1 MPIMSL
7 PMQAVKKGAATSSP
21 LRASSLSSAPVAA
34 NTAAKAARVMILLA
48 VLAVPLML
56 ASPAVPLASAHPY
69 IDQTIP
75 STAQNAPVGTGEV
88 IVYFSESVDIEFS
101 EIKVI
106 NDKGERIDNR
116 DLAYYHE
123 DLALSVSTPPLED
136 GVYTVSTKVLSKV
149 DGHLV
154 PGVFL
159 FGVGGATIDPELLS
173 QEKPT
178 ELLFLPEAGAELPGI
193 VGQTIIVGAAVAA
206 ITVWEAGRGRRRGDG
221 GDEPSAMDRE
231 HHKRFMRLTGA
242 GLLLVLASDMMVIA
256 LQMSRLESGLVE
268 TIQTQFGMIWLARM
282 IITMALFGAWFAAN
296 RAGRSRPKTMHA
308 AMLAAALALMMTS
321 SMSGHG
327 AATETAEAVALDYIH
342 NIVAGIWIGGIIYI
356 VFGLLPALSGFP
368 GARDR
373 LSLAAIPRFSAIFIV
388 SVGIVIVTGPTLL
401 WTLESDVGMIT
412 ESVFG
417 KLIILKVAIAS
428 VMVGMGGLVQY
439 TIQKR
444 AESDIAASRKPRVYG
459 RLSRTLKV
467 DAALGIAL
475 LVVVAV
481 LTNGTLPAGEIRS
494 ADAQQAYA
502 GFAATEFSENVR
514 FDIEITPFAT
524 GENGIVIT
532 ASGAD
537 RTVLDD
543 LDRIKA
549 KASNPAR
556 DIPPIELDLRDVTRD
571 KAVEAGP
578 VAYQGTLTLAFSGQ
592 WLVEIEAQRTQGA
605 NEAVRLDITAR
616 PSLDDMDVALAEYEL
631 PANGTSP
638 LHAAYDHAGSVWFTD
653 ASAPRLW
660 QVDTGT
666 GEATPHA
673 FEGASSSFVTYNEK
687 DRSIWFTDSR
697 GGQIGY
703 ARQQGGDGSYAIT
716 TIKTPDFES
725 RQPQS
730 DPTGEKA
737 MPFFI
742 ESDRDGDVWFT
753 VINKGLIARYDA
765 QSGEFEEFHV
775 PGRDSFPF
783 ALAEGPGGMMWY
795 TATGTGTVGYVDP
808 GDGSLTQVIGPDRPL
823 EAPEALLFE
832 DESEGGGLWIT
843 EHTGLAVARYDPA
856 LDTIERYEVRDADA
870 LPFGMAFDRY
880 GNIWFAQH
888 TIDVIGVIDPRNGD
902 MSGAEVPTATS
913 FVQFVESDGD
923 GNIWFAEQRGGKI
936 GVISISERPSAYSAS
951 DTQEPTARAYEIRY
965 ADVVSPMMALGVL
978 AASLFYVKAAR
989 DKRRLDGLLLP
1000 ASPGGG
1006 MQQPP

>member
-1 MPIMSL
+1 
-7 PMQAVKKGAATSSP
+7 
-21 LRASSLSSAPVAA
+21 
-34 NTAAKAARVMILLA
+34 MILLA
-48 VLAVPLML
+48 VLAIPLML

-75 STAQNAPVGTGEV
+75 STAQNAPAGTVEV

-106 NDKGERIDNR
+106 NDRGERIDSR
-116 DLAYYHE
+116 DLTYYHK
-123 DLALSVSTPPLED
+123 DLALAVSTPPLED

-159 FGVGGATIDPELLS
+159 FGVGGATIDPELLL

-206 ITVWEAGRGRRRGDG
+206 IAVWEAGRGKRRG
-221 GDEPSAMDRE
+221 GDEPSTSSAMDRE
-231 HHKRFMRLTGA
+231 HNKRFMQLTGA

-268 TIQTQFGMIWLARM
+268 TVQTQFGMIWLARM
-282 IITMALFGAWFAAN
+282 IITMALFGTWFAAN

-308 AMLAAALALMMTS
+308 AMLAAALALMLTS

-327 AATETAEAVALDYIH
+327 AATETAEAVTLDYIH

-368 GARDR
+368 DARDR

-417 KLIILKVAIAS
+417 RLIILKVAIAS
-428 VMVGMGGLVQY
+428 IMVGMGGLVQY

-467 DAALGIAL
+467 DAALGITL

-494 ADAQQAYA
+494 ADAQQTYA
-502 GFAATEFSENVR
+502 GFAVTEFSENVR

-524 GENGIVIT
+524 GENGIIIT

-537 RTVLDD
+537 QTVLDD

-571 KAVEAGP
+571 KAGEAA
-578 VAYQGTLTLAFSGQ
+578 VDSVTYQGVLTLAFSGQ

-616 PSLDDMDVALAEYEL
+616 PSLDDMDVTLAEYEL

-666 GEATPHA
+666 GTATPHG
-673 FEGASSSFVTYNEK
+673 FEGVSSSFVTYNEK

-703 ARQQGGDGSYAIT
+703 ARQQGSGGSGGYVIT

-725 RQPQS
+725 RQPRS
-730 DPTGEKA
+730 DPTDERA

-742 ESDRDGDVWFT
+742 ESDGNSDVWFT
-753 VINKGLIARYDA
+753 VINKGLIARYDT
-765 QSGEFEEFHV
+765 QSGEFDEVHV

-795 TATGTGTVGYVDP
+795 TATGTGTVGYIDP

-843 EHTGLAVARYDPA
+843 EHTGLAVARFDPV
-856 LDTIERYEVRDADA
+856 LDTLARYEVQDADA

-880 GNIWFAQH
+880 GNVWFAQH

-902 MSGAEVPTATS
+902 MAEVEVPTATS

-923 GNIWFAEQRGGKI
+923 GNIWFAEQRGGKV
-936 GVISISERPSAYSAS
+936 GAVYVSERPSMYSAQGQ
-951 DTQEPTARAYEIRY
+951 QEEPAYEVKY
-965 ADVVSPMMALGVL
+965 ADLVSPMMALGVM
-978 AASLFYVKAAR
+978 AASLFYVKAVR
-989 DKRRLDGLLLP
+989 DRRRLDGMLMSMP
-1000 ASPGGG
+1000 PGERSG
-1006 MQQPP
+1006 

>member
-1 MPIMSL
+1 MRIMSL
-7 PMQAVKKGAATSSP
+7 PTQAAKRGAATRSP
-21 LRASSLSSAPVAA
+21 LRASLSRSSLSSSAPA
-34 NTAAKAARVMILLA
+34 TAKAARVMILLA
-48 VLAVPLML
+48 VLAIPLML
-56 ASPAVPLASAHPY
+56 ASPAVPSAYAHPY
-69 IDQTIP
+69 IEQTIP
-75 STAQNAPVGTGEV
+75 STAQNAPAGTGEV
-88 IVYFSESVDIEFS
+88 VVYFSESVDIEFS

-106 NDKGERIDNR
+106 DDRGERIDNR

-123 DLALSVSTPPLED
+123 DLALAVSTPPLED

-159 FGVGGATIDPELLS
+159 FGVGEATIDPELLS
-173 QEKPT
+173 QESPT

-206 ITVWEAGRGRRRGDG
+206 IAVWEAGGGRRRG
-221 GDEPSAMDRE
+221 GDEPSSAMDRE
-231 HHKRFMRLTGA
+231 HHKRFMQLTGA

-256 LQMSRLESGLVE
+256 LQMARLESGLVE
-268 TIQTQFGMIWLARM
+268 TVQTQFGMIWLARM

-296 RAGRSRPKTMHA
+296 RVGRSRPKTMHA
-308 AMLAAALALMMTS
+308 AMLAAALALMLTS

-327 AATETAEAVALDYIH
+327 AATETAEAVLLDYIH
-342 NIVAGIWIGGIIYI
+342 NIVAGIWIGGIIYV

-368 GARDR
+368 DARER

-412 ESVFG
+412 ESMFG
-417 KLIILKVAIAS
+417 RLIILKVAIAS

-439 TIQKR
+439 AIQRR
-444 AESDIAASRKPRVYG
+444 AESDIAASRKPQVHG

-494 ADAQQAYA
+494 VEAQQAYA
-502 GFAATEFSENVR
+502 GLAATEFSENVR

-524 GENGIVIT
+524 GENGITIT
-532 ASGAD
+532 ASGAGGAY
-537 RTVLDD
+537 LDD
-543 LDRIKA
+543 LERIKA
-549 KASNPAR
+549 KASNPIR
-556 DIPPIELDLRDVTRD
+556 GIPPIELDLQDVTRD
-571 KAVEAGP
+571 KMDAAATGP
-578 VAYQGTLTLAFSGQ
+578 VTYQGVLTLAFSGQ
-592 WLVEIEAQRTQGA
+592 WLVEIEAQRAQGA
-605 NEAVRLDITAR
+605 NEAVRLDLFAR
-616 PSLDDMDVALAEYEL
+616 PNLVDMDVTLAEYEL

-666 GEATPHA
+666 GTATPHG
-673 FEGASSSFVTYNEK
+673 FEGVSSSFVTYNEK

-703 ARQQGGDGSYAIT
+703 AMQQGGGGNDGYVIT

-725 RQPQS
+725 RQPRS
-730 DPTGEKA
+730 DPADEKA
-737 MPFFI
+737 VPFFI
-742 ESDRDGDVWFT
+742 ESDGNGDVWFT
-753 VINKGLIARYDA
+753 VINKGLIARYDV
-765 QSGEFEEFHV
+765 QSEEFEEYHV

-795 TATGTGTVGYVDP
+795 TATGTGIVGYINP

-843 EHTGLAVARYDPA
+843 EHTGLAVARFDPV
-856 LDTIERYEVRDADA
+856 LDTLARYEVQDADA

-880 GNIWFAQH
+880 GNVWFAQH
-888 TIDVIGVIDPRNGD
+888 TIDAIGVVDPRNGD
-902 MSGAEVPTATS
+902 MAEVEVPTATS

-923 GNIWFAEQRGGKI
+923 GNIWFAEQRGGKV
-936 GVISISERPSAYSAS
+936 GAVYVSERPSTYSAQGQ
-951 DTQEPTARAYEIRY
+951 QEEPAYEVKY
-965 ADVVSPMMALGVL
+965 ADLVSPMMALGVM
-978 AASLFYVKAAR
+978 AASLFYVKAVR
-989 DKRRLDGLLLP
+989 DRRRLDGMLMSMLP
-1000 ASPGGG
+1000 GERSG
-1006 MQQPP
+1006 

>member
-1 MPIMSL
+1 MVL
-7 PMQAVKKGAATSSP
+7 LT
-21 LRASSLSSAPVAA
+21 
-34 NTAAKAARVMILLA
+34 ILA
-48 VLAVPLML
+48 IPLML

-69 IDQTIP
+69 IEETTP
-75 STAQNAPVGTGEV
+75 STAQNAPAGTNEV

-106 NDKGERIDNR
+106 NDKGDRVDNR
-116 DLAYYHE
+116 DLRYHHE
-123 DLALSVSTPPLED
+123 DVALAVSTPPLED

-159 FGVGGATIDPELLS
+159 FGVGEATIDPELLS
-173 QEKPT
+173 QEKQT

-206 ITVWEAGRGRRRGDG
+206 IAVWESHRGRRHGRT
-221 GDEPSAMDRE
+221 ESSPSSVMEQE
-231 HHKRFMRLTGA
+231 HHKRFMQLTGA

-282 IITMALFGAWFAAN
+282 AITMALFGAWFAAN
-296 RAGRSRPKTMHA
+296 KAGRSRPKTMHA
-308 AMLAAALALMMTS
+308 AMLAAALALMLTS

-327 AATETAEAVALDYIH
+327 AATETVEAVLLDYIH

-356 VFGLLPALSGFP
+356 VFGLLPVLSRFP
-368 GARDR
+368 DVKER

-417 KLIILKVAIAS
+417 RLIILKVAIAS

-444 AESDIAASRKPRVYG
+444 AESDIASSKKPQVHG
-459 RLSRTLKV
+459 RLSKTLRV

-475 LVVVAV
+475 LVVVAI

-494 ADAQQAYA
+494 VEAQQSFGGLAV
-502 GFAATEFSENVR
+502 TEFSESIK

-524 GENGIVIT
+524 GENGIAIT
-532 ASGAD
+532 VSGAD
-537 RTVLDD
+537 GTDLDD

-556 DIPPIELDLRDVTRD
+556 GIPPIELDLQDVTRD
-571 KAVEAGP
+571 KEGAAATGSVT
-578 VAYQGTLTLAFSGQ
+578 YQGVLTLAFSGQ
-592 WLVEIEAQRTQGA
+592 WLVEIEAQRLQNA
-605 NEAVRLDITAR
+605 NEAVRLDISAR
-616 PSLDDMDVALAEYEL
+616 PNLRDMDTALAEYDL

-660 QVDTGT
+660 QVDTET
-666 GEATPHA
+666 GQATPHE
-673 FEGASSSFVTYNEK
+673 FEGVSSSFVTYNEK
-687 DRSIWFTDSR
+687 DRGIWFTDSR
-697 GGQIGY
+697 GGQIGH
-703 ARQQGGDGSYAIT
+703 ARQDGDSYVIT
-716 TIKTPDFES
+716 TIKTPEFES

-742 ESDRDGDVWFT
+742 ESDRNGDVWLT
-753 VINKGLIARYDA
+753 VINKGLIARYDV
-765 QSGEFEEFHV
+765 QSGEFEEYHV
-775 PGRDSFPF
+775 PGRDSLPF
-783 ALAEGPGGMMWY
+783 ALAEGPDGMMWY
-795 TATGTGTVGYVDP
+795 TATGTGTVGYIDP
-808 GDGSLTQVIGPDRPL
+808 GDGNLTQVIGSDRPL

-843 EHTGLAVARYDPA
+843 EHTGLAVVRYDPV
-856 LDTIERYEVRDADA
+856 LDTLARYEVRDADA

-880 GNIWFAQH
+880 GNVWFAQH
-888 TIDVIGVIDPRNGD
+888 TVDVIGVVDPR
-902 MSGAEVPTATS
+902 SGNMAEVEVPTSTS
-913 FVQFVESDGD
+913 FVQFVEADGD

-936 GVISISERPSAYSAS
+936 GSIYISERPSSYSAQ
-951 DTQEPTARAYEIRY
+951 DRQESAPRAYEVRY
-965 ADVVSPMMALGVL
+965 ADLVSPLMALGVL
-978 AASLFYVKAAR
+978 SVSLFYVKAVR
-989 DKRRLDGLLLP
+989 DGRRLDGMMMNMQP
-1000 ASPGGG
+1000 DKRPG
-1006 MQQPP
+1006 